1 MCGFHQY
8 GGGLDKAGRLD
19 RQGRGQE
26 GGRGKGL
33 QEEAVLSPRLE
44 DGTNPH
50 EVVECIL
57 VPEIGV
63 CHDVVHPNLIRTT
76 HSRTSVSTRSE
87 HSQSKPT

>member
-1 MCGFHQY
+1 MVVGWIRQA
-8 GGGLDKAGRLD
+8 GWIDKAGD
-19 RQGRGQE
+19 RRGG
-26 GGRGKGL
+26 GGRL